1 MSIKVGITGGIG
13 TGKSFVSRIFKTLG
27 VPFYDADL
35 EAKLM
40 MTKSPQVREALVR
53 TFGSQTYFE
62 DGSLNRRYLSD
73 QVFNDSEKLTLLN
86 SIVHPAVIQ
95 DSVDWSNRQHAPYIL
110 KEAALLYESG
120 SYKNL
125 DYTILVTAPEELRIQ
140 RVMQRDNV
148 DREEVLR
155 RMVKQMPEEEKLQYA
170 DFLIHNDENIPLLP
184 QVLAVHNA
192 LIHA

>member
-13 TGKSFVSRIFKTLG
+13 TGKSFVSRVFKTLG
-27 VPFYDADL
+27 VPFYDADV
-35 EAKLM
+35 EAKLV
-40 MTKSPQVREALVR
+40 MTKNEEVRQALVR
-53 TFGSQTYFE
+53 SFGPDTYFD
-62 DGSLNRRYLSD
+62 DGQVNRGYLSGI
-73 QVFNDSEKLTLLN
+73 VFNDPEKLALLN

-95 DSVDWSNRQHAPYIL
+95 ASVDWSNKQTAPYIL

-140 RVMQRDNV
+140 RVMQRDGAE
-148 DREEVLR
+148 REDVLR
-155 RMVKQMPEEEKLQYA
+155 RMARQMPEEEKLQYA
-170 DFLIHNDENIPLLP
+170 DFLIHNDGVLPLLP
-184 QVLAVHNA
+184 QVLAIHNN

>member
-13 TGKSFVSRIFKTLG
+13 TGKSFVSKVFKTLG

-35 EAKLM
+35 EAKLIM
-40 MTKSPQVREALVR
+40 SKDDDVRQTLIRV
-53 TFGSQTYFE
+53 FGRETYLE
-62 DGSLNRRYLSD
+62 DGQVNREYLSAV
-73 QVFNDSEKLTLLN
+73 VFNDPEKLTLLN

-95 DSVDWSNRQHAPYIL
+95 ASVDWSNKQTAPYIL

-140 RVMQRDNV
+140 RVMQRDGV
-148 DREEVLR
+148 EREDVLR
-155 RMVKQMPEEEKLQYA
+155 RMTRQMPEEEKLQYA
-170 DFLIHNDENIPLLP
+170 DFLIHNDEVLPLLP
-184 QVLAVHNA
+184 QVLAIHNN
-192 LIHA
+192 LIHT

>member
-13 TGKSFVSRIFKTLG
+13 TGKSFVSKIFKTLG

-35 EAKLM
+35 EAKLIM
-40 MTKSPQVREALVR
+40 NKSAKVREALIR
-53 TFGSQTYFE
+53 AFGSDTYFE

-73 QVFNDSEKLTLLN
+73 KVFNDSEKLALLN

-95 DSVDWSNRQHAPYIL
+95 DSIDWSNSQHAPYIL

-155 RMVKQMPEEEKLQYA
+155 RMARQMPEEEKLQYA
-170 DFLIHNDENIPLLP
+170 DFLIHNDGKIPLLP

-192 LIHA
+192 LIQA

>member
-13 TGKSFVSRIFKTLG
+13 TGKSFVSKIFKTLG

-35 EAKLM
+35 EAKLVM
-40 MTKSPQVREALVR
+40 VKNKNVRQALIKS
-53 TFGSQTYFE
+53 FGSETYLE
-62 DGSLNRRYLSD
+62 DGTVNRKYLSGI
-73 QVFNDSEKLTLLN
+73 VFRDSEKLALLN

-95 DSVDWSNRQHAPYIL
+95 ESVDWSNRQTAPYIL

-140 RVMQRDNV
+140 RVIQRDGV
-148 DREEVLR
+148 EREEVLR
-155 RMVKQMPEEEKLQYA
+155 RMGRQMSEEDKLQYA
-170 DFLIHNDENIPLLP
+170 DFLIHNDGVLPLLP
-184 QVLAVHNA
+184 QVLAIHNN
-192 LIHA
+192 LIHV

>member
-13 TGKSFVSRIFKTLG
+13 TGKSFVSKVFKTLG

-35 EAKLM
+35 EAKLI
-40 MTKSPQVREALVR
+40 MTKNEDVRQALIR
-53 TFGSQTYFE
+53 SFGSETYLE
-62 DGSLNRRYLSD
+62 DGRVNREYLSAV
-73 QVFNDSEKLTLLN
+73 VFNDPEKLTLLN

-95 DSVDWSNRQHAPYIL
+95 ASVDWSNKQTAPYIL

-140 RVMQRDNV
+140 RVMQRDGV
-148 DREEVLR
+148 EREDVLR
-155 RMVKQMPEEEKLQYA
+155 RMARQMPEEEKLQYA
-170 DFLIHNDENIPLLP
+170 DFLIHNDEVLPLLP
-184 QVLAVHNA
+184 QVLAIHNN
-192 LIHA
+192 LIHT

>member
-13 TGKSFVSRIFKTLG
+13 TGKSFVSKIFKTLG

-35 EAKLM
+35 EAKLVM
-40 MTKSPQVREALVR
+40 VKNKNVRQALIKY
-53 TFGSQTYFE
+53 FGTETYLE
-62 DGSLNRRYLSD
+62 DGTVNRKYLSGI
-73 QVFNDSEKLTLLN
+73 VFHDSEKLALLN

-95 DSVDWSNRQHAPYIL
+95 ESVDWSNRQTAPYIL

-140 RVMQRDNV
+140 RVIQRDGV
-148 DREEVLR
+148 ERKEVLR
-155 RMVKQMPEEEKLQYA
+155 RMGRQMSEEDKLQYA
-170 DFLIHNDENIPLLP
+170 DFLIHNDGVLPLLP
-184 QVLAVHNA
+184 QVLAIHNN
-192 LIHA
+192 LIHV